1 MITIRLLINFHAG
14 FSLATK
20 SQRKDTLMKKHW
32 YLFPVLLVEG
42 GSVIA
47 VELLG
52 AKLVAPFYGN
62 SLYVWTAVLGITV
75 LGLTAGYYLGGIISE
90 KYPSNNA
97 LFFIVAL
104 SALPVFALPHSSS
117 AFMSLT
123 SAMDLRLGIVVT
135 CLLFLLPPLVCF
147 GMVGPLVVRLLSQK
161 LELLGQ
167 VAGTVY
173 FTSTI
178 GGIAAAFFYGFYL
191 IPHVGLK
198 MSSYGT
204 GMALIILPLT
214 YFIKRLSFSRDRA
227 R

>member
-1 MITIRLLINFHAG
+1 
-14 FSLATK
+14 
-20 SQRKDTLMKKHW
+20 
-32 YLFPVLLVEG
+32 
-42 GSVIA
+42 
-47 VELLG
+47 
-52 AKLVAPFYGN
+52 
-62 SLYVWTAVLGITV
+62 
-75 LGLTAGYYLGGIISE
+75 
-90 KYPSNNA
+90 
-97 LFFIVAL
+97 
-104 SALPVFALPHSSS
+104 
-117 AFMSLT
+117 
-123 SAMDLRLGIVVT
+123 VVT

-178 GGIAAAFFYGFYL
+178 GGILAAFFYGFYM

>member
-1 MITIRLLINFHAG
+1 MITIRVLINFHAG

-42 GSVIA
+42 GSLMA

-75 LGLTAGYYLGGIISE
+75 LGLTAGYYFGGIISE

-117 AFMSLT
+117 LFMSQT

-135 CLLFLLPPLVCF
+135 CLLLLLPPLVCF

-161 LELLGQ
+161 LEILGK

-178 GGIAAAFFYGFYL
+178 GGILAAFFYGFYM
-191 IPHVGLK
+191 IPHVGMK
-198 MSSYGT
+198 MSSYYT
-204 GMALIILPLT
+204 VMALIILPLT
-214 YFIKRLSFSRDRA
+214 YFINSITAQPKIS
-227 R
+227 

>member
-1 MITIRLLINFHAG
+1 MNAYTFMKARG
-14 FSLATK
+14 
-20 SQRKDTLMKKHW
+20 TLMKKHW

-42 GSVIA
+42 GSLMA

-62 SLYVWTAVLGITV
+62 SLYVWTAVLGITL
-75 LGLTAGYYLGGIISE
+75 LGLTAGYYFGGIISE
-90 KYPSNNA
+90 RYPSNKA

-104 SALPVFALPHSSS
+104 SALLVFALPHSSS
-117 AFMSLT
+117 LFMSLT
-123 SAMDLRLGIVVT
+123 SGMDLRLGIVVT

-161 LELLGQ
+161 LEILGK

-178 GGIAAAFFYGFYL
+178 GGILAAFFYGFYM
-191 IPHVGLK
+191 IPHVGIK
-198 MSSYGT
+198 MSSYCT
-204 GMALIILPLT
+204 GMALIILPVIYYISSIT
-214 YFIKRLSFSRDRA
+214 AKPKVE
-227 R
+227 

>member
-1 MITIRLLINFHAG
+1 MIFQPLKSLTIIFET
-14 FSLATK
+14 F
-20 SQRKDTLMKKHW
+20 RKARGTLMKKHW

-42 GSVIA
+42 GSLMA

-75 LGLTAGYYLGGIISE
+75 LGLTAGYYFGGIISE
-90 KYPSNNA
+90 RYPSNKA
-97 LFFIVAL
+97 LFFIVAM
-104 SALPVFALPHSSS
+104 SALLVFALPHSSS
-117 AFMSLT
+117 LFMSLT

-147 GMVGPLVVRLLSQK
+147 GMVGPLVVRLLSLK
-161 LELLGQ
+161 LDILGK

-178 GGIAAAFFYGFYL
+178 GGILAAFFYGFYM
-191 IPHVGLK
+191 IPHVGMK
-198 MSSYGT
+198 MSSYYT
-204 GMALIILPLT
+204 GMALIILPLI
-214 YFIKRLSFSRDRA
+214 YFINRITAKPKIG
-227 R
+227 